1 MRSANAT
8 SVLLCCLARQLVLN
22 TGPLDREDSSMPA
35 ILPSSQILCCEHRR
49 SMRVLLLLPLL
60 PLLLIQNLPLFIF
73 YCESHLG
80 SLDIDIM
87 LEKDNSISVQLP
99 GTGTINFYPVIPVP
113 LTDRVKIRR
122 KTT

>member
-1 MRSANAT
+1 
-8 SVLLCCLARQLVLN
+8 
-22 TGPLDREDSSMPA
+22 
-35 ILPSSQILCCEHRR
+35 
-49 SMRVLLLLPLL
+49 MRVLPLLLLL

-87 LEKDNSISVQLP
+87 LEKKNSISVQLP
-99 GTGTINFYPVIPVP
+99 DTCTINFYPVIPVT
-113 LTDRVKIRR
+113 LTDRVKITH